1 MAPRTNSPTSE
12 RRRPH
17 GGEPIGVGLLGCGVV
32 GGGVLRLLQAN
43 AEAFQARVGVPLE
56 IRRVLVRD
64 KDKPRVAELDRAVLT
79 TDPDVI
85 LSDPSVEVVIEVIGG
100 EEPAGSYVERALSS
114 GRCVVTANKALL
126 AARGPALLDL
136 ADDRRVDLA
145 FEAAVGGGIPIVR
158 TLRDAFASDDVTEMA
173 GILNGTCNYILT
185 RMIDE
190 GATFEAA
197 LADAQAKGYAE
208 ADPTLDTGDFDAA
221 HKLVVLAMLAF
232 GARPPHDGM
241 VIEGIDGL
249 AREDVEIAAR
259 LGYTVKHLVI
269 GRDHGSAVE
278 LRAHPTL
285 IRRTSVLGSVSGVL
299 NGIKLEGRALGPCFL
314 SGRGAGDMPTAVSV
328 VADLLD
334 VARSLVAGV
343 PGLVTGG
350 RRLVKRPLLPPGE
363 ATMRHYLRLR
373 VRDEPGVMAR
383 VAGAL
388 GEAGVSLSQIEQAE
402 GKGGEADIVLVTH
415 RASDGAVSRALEAM
429 KKGKDLVRDAVHLR
443 IEEL

>member
-1 MAPRTNSPTSE
+1 
-12 RRRPH
+12 
-17 GGEPIGVGLLGCGVV
+17 V
-32 GGGVLRLLQAN
+32 GGGVLKLLEAN
-43 AEAFQARVGVPLE
+43 RDAFSARVGVPLTV
-56 IRRVLVRD
+56 RRVLV
-64 KDKPRVAELDRAVLT
+64 KDSEKRRVDALDRSLLT
-79 TDPDVI
+79 TNPDDVLGDPQIEVV
-85 LSDPSVEVVIEVIGG
+85 VEVMGG
-100 EEPAGSYVERALSS
+100 EEPTGAYVERALAS

-136 ADDRRVDLA
+136 AGGRRVDLA
-145 FEAAVGGGIPIVR
+145 FGAAVGGGIPIVR

-173 GILNGTCNYILT
+173 GILNGTCNYVLT
-185 RMIDE
+185 SMIEE
-190 GATFEAA
+190 GATY
-197 LADAQAKGYAE
+197 AQALSAAQEKGYAE
-208 ADPTLDTGDFDAA
+208 ADPTLDTGGFDAA

-249 AREDVEIAAR
+249 SRQDVECAAR
-259 LGYTVKHLVI
+259 FGYTVKHLVI
-269 GRDHGSAVE
+269 GRDHGHAVE
-278 LRAHPTL
+278 LRAHPAL
-285 IRRTSVLGSVSGVL
+285 VRRTSVLGSVSGVL
-299 NGIKLEGRALGPCFL
+299 NAIKLEGRALGPCFL

-350 RRLVKRPLLPPGE
+350 RRLVKRPLLPPAE
-363 ATMRHYLRLR
+363 AVMRHYLRLR

-388 GEAGVSLSQIEQAE
+388 GDAGVSLSQIEQAE
-402 GKGGEADIVLVTH
+402 GSGGEADIVLLTH
-415 RASDGAVSRALEAM
+415 RATDGAVARAQTAM
-429 KKGKDLVRDAVHLR
+429 RSGADLVKGAVHLR